1 MSGFAVIYERSKQPI
16 DPQAF
21 ERVMGRLSHRG
32 PDGRDD
38 IQIGSVRMGHW
49 HFWTTPEEVG
59 ERQPLSLPGTP
70 FTLVFD
76 GRLDNRPEV
85 LSELGIDPVAGN
97 SLSDAALTLRAFARW
112 GQACFEHFVGEF
124 AAVIYDQQHDE
135 VLCARDQL
143 GDRSLFYTI
152 QGSRVVIT
160 SEPWAAAGGRNV
172 PAELNDN
179 ALAASFAFQ
188 VPQDGQTLFKE
199 VFEILPAHTLTL
211 NSTTQNPRC
220 YWKPDLSKKLRG
232 LSDEEYA
239 ERFRALLEQSVVCR
253 MRATT
258 PVGIMM
264 SGGLDSTS
272 VACFAARQIAPQQ
285 LTTLSYVFDELTEC
299 DERPFINSMVE
310 KWNLR
315 SIQFLGDDAWPYK
328 NSGTG
333 PVNPN
338 RPEHDPYRLLHE
350 QLSTRAQAEGLRVL
364 LDGGFGD
371 NLYDSAMY
379 WWADL
384 LCELKLMKAAKDP
397 VLYIQHWGWRK
408 TWQAGFFRK
417 AARHLFNHIPGGKHI
432 HGTDTQSD
440 WLTDYSA
447 RCLTN
452 NNKKQNPIYERFGNL
467 LGMRA
472 AKGASGSDFY
482 SNRHS
487 LEMRHPYRDRR
498 LIEFVLTLPAYQ
510 IYERGVYKY
519 ILRNAMRGI
528 LPENIRTRRQPTSIS
543 TLFLRGIEREK
554 TVLGSCIQ
562 SPQALWR
569 KFVRVDWLLSHTYG
583 LFSTDNKWPN
593 VLVPWSCLANI
604 AWYESF
610 ILVNNHFGEINV

>member
-315 SIQFLGDDAWPYK
+315 SIQIPCDDAWTYK
-328 NSGTG
+328 DMELVPT
-333 PVNPN
+333 NPN
-338 RPEHDPYRLLHE
+338 RPEHDPFRMVHE
-350 QLSTRAQAEGLRVL
+350 RILERAQSEKLRVL
-364 LDGGFGD
+364 LDGSFGD
-371 NLYDSAMY
+371 HLYSAGDY
-379 WWADL
+379 WWA
-384 LCELKLMKAAKDP
+384 ELILDGKFLEAVKGLHVFLKHIGWKA
-397 VLYIQHWGWRK
+397 
-408 TWQAGFFRK
+408 TWQFGFIQRTAG
-417 AARHLFNHIPGGKHI
+417 HILNLIPGGRYI
-432 HGTDTQSD
+432 HRPSILPE
-440 WLTDYSA
+440 WLTTYSVECLSKIGIHHDRILA
-447 RCLTN
+447 RYNSLVGRSISRN
-452 NNKKQNPIYERFGNL
+452 
-467 LGMRA
+467 
-472 AKGASGSDFY
+472 ASGSDFY
-482 SNRHS
+482 FNRHS
-487 LEMRHPYRDRR
+487 LDIRHPFRDRR
-498 LIEFVLTLPAYQ
+498 LIEFALSLPAYQ
-510 IYERGVYKY
+510 LFNSGVAKF
-519 ILRNAMRGI
+519 ILRNAMRGV
-528 LPENIRTRRQPTSIS
+528 LPKSIIANFKSTSYS
-543 TLFLRGIEREK
+543 TLFHRGIEREK
-554 TVLGSCIQ
+554 AQVKELIEIRGAIWQ
-562 SPQALWR
+562 
-569 KFVRVDWLLSHTYG
+569 KFIRVDWVFNHSYG
-583 LFSTDNKWPN
+583 LFTSDNQFLN
-593 VLVPWSCLANI
+593 ILIPWLCITSQSWI
-604 AWYESF
+604 ESF
-610 ILVNNHFGEINV
+610 NNNIGVNNG